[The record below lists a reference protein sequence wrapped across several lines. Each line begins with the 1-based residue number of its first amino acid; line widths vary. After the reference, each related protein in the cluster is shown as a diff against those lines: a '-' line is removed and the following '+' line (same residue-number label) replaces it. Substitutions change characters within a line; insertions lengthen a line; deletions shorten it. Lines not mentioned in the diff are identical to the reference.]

1 MLLPSRP
8 PLAISMG
15 CIGLNGYGQA
25 DVEVAVA
32 MASGLTSQAN
42 AVHYGYDVLRK
53 VLVQAL

>member
-1 MLLPSRP
+1 
-8 PLAISMG
+8 MG